1 MKYFA
6 PLLLILAAA
15 APGPGTS
22 AAPPVFL
29 PAPVPDVDLAPPP
42 PPLAADPHAT
52 EVTPKLYQPSQ
63 QFQGDGYS
71 YGSTV
76 QSLQERSLKP
86 APGVSF
92 KVPLY

>member
-1 MKYFA
+1 MKHLA
-6 PLLLILAAA
+6 PLLLVLTAA
-15 APGPGTS
+15 APGPSNT
-22 AAPPVFL
+22 AVPPVFL
-29 PAPVPDVDLAPPP
+29 PAPMPDVDLAAPR
-42 PPLAADPHAT
+42 PPLGDPHAT
-52 EVTPKLYQPSQ
+52 EVAPKLYQPSQ